1 MAQSQMGI
9 RNEYVAEGIYPG
21 LSSCLKVA
29 EPNGH
34 TVVFYHSMKQVK
46 FEMNLGR
53 LKHCRCVIHISLMA
67 YHLLKSI
74 I

>member
-1 MAQSQMGI
+1 MGI

-34 TVVFYHSMKQVK
+34 TVVFYHSMKQVEIRNEFGTIK
-46 FEMNLGR
+46 ALPMRNTHQFNGIPPIKIDHMTI
-53 LKHCRCVIHISLMA
+53 K
-67 YHLLKSI
+67 
-74 I
+74 